1 MDNSG
6 GVLSDLVNSEAH
18 VLEVRRLAVFESLHF
33 GLSASADGAE
43 LSVKSL
49 WMHLDA
55 RAGIHCNYNEGTGG
69 TSRHQVKKLWQNEWH
84 FKWISWMGK
93 LALFCGAL
101 VFAANEEGKKELY
114 VNTVTIFSARS

>member
-18 VLEVRRLAVFESLHF
+18 VLEVRHFAVFESLHF

-49 WMHLDA
+49 WMQTQWHL
-55 RAGIHCNYNEGTGG
+55 
-69 TSRHQVKKLWQNEWH
+69 
-84 FKWISWMGK
+84 KWLCWMGR
-93 LALFCGAL
+93 LALFVCKYCDDLLRVQGL
-101 VFAANEEGKKELY
+101 WRRLQSLKPSPC
-114 VNTVTIFSARS
+114 TWQR